1 MDDVWVTSVIMHTHF
16 AANCLLYC
24 YWWLHFQKKWFQE
37 DYYLRPFLSIERK
50 GGEKSPGF
58 YQNSSQ
64 DFCMRCDWLM
74 SHLRPKVGI
83 VDKRSLKVLND
94 DCIQQLQPPTPP
106 PPLFFLCRN
115 PVPKKPNWNAVNSRL
130 EERKDLLPNAHV
142 DKFNQKCKNFVCN
155 GVFQN
160 SVLLQGAYKGVN
172 IILSPC
178 TTNFLHTSFFLTLTS
193 SKKLCT

>member
-1 MDDVWVTSVIMHTHF
+1 MIHFFISFFHFFSSHKDPLMDDVWVTSVIMHTHF

-50 GGEKSPGF
+50 GGEKSLGF

-106 PPLFFLCRN
+106 PPLFFSAGTQSQKNLIEMQSIVDLRREKTCCQTHMLTNSIRN
-115 PVPKKPNWNAVNSRL
+115 AR
-130 EERKDLLPNAHV
+130 
-142 DKFNQKCKNFVCN
+142 
-155 GVFQN
+155 
-160 SVLLQGAYKGVN
+160 
-172 IILSPC
+172 
-178 TTNFLHTSFFLTLTS
+178 TS
-193 SKKLCT
+193 SEMECPKFTAATGWVETNNCLLGT

>member
-16 AANCLLYC
+16 AANCLLCC

-50 GGEKSPGF
+50 GGEKSLGL

-106 PPLFFLCRN
+106 PPLFFSAGTQSPKNLIEMQSIVDLRREKTCCQTHMLTNSIRN
-115 PVPKKPNWNAVNSRL
+115 AR
-130 EERKDLLPNAHV
+130 
-142 DKFNQKCKNFVCN
+142 
-155 GVFQN
+155 
-160 SVLLQGAYKGVN
+160 
-172 IILSPC
+172 
-178 TTNFLHTSFFLTLTS
+178 TS
-193 SKKLCT
+193 SEMGCPKFTAATGWVETNNCLLGT